1 MNTFEQLVTNTML
14 KYRELELNYGAD
26 LRRKVRHL
34 ENLSK
39 KHGRFCSHLHFN
51 LQCKRSEV
59 TPRYLKIQGKWE
71 SDEEKRVIKRAE
83 KFLLNIKIRDTVR
96 KRDYLRSA
104 AEDLEG
110 EIKFVIPDQL
120 YKNVVRINDKR
131 IQREQVRSGERD
143 SETNLTNLA
152 R

>member
-1 MNTFEQLVTNTML
+1 M
-14 KYRELELNYGAD
+14 
-26 LRRKVRHL
+26 
-34 ENLSK
+34 
-39 KHGRFCSHLHFN
+39 
-51 LQCKRSEV
+51 
-59 TPRYLKIQGKWE
+59 TPGYLKIQGKWE

-104 AEDLEG
+104 VENLEG